1 MARFFEVR
9 RFLVTAVALGASVCV
24 FSQGSR
30 EASADE
36 ELTSGG
42 FRYRVTPGKDL
53 PGGDFLGTQARTP
66 FICAAYCSNDLRC
79 AGYSFVENVP
89 EGSRPNCWL
98 KASLAASSPNP
109 GVTSGV
115 RVGPGGPVVPPY
127 GSVRMTDE
135 RSATRV
141 GGEYRKF
148 ELTPAVI
155 AASRDPNGFAISSA
169 IAEADRPAVA
179 CGLACYH
186 DSRCVAA
193 TATRPTPGSNPTPLC
208 FLKDRAGAFQY
219 EPNSYSSVKLMPPP
233 PLR

>member
-1 MARFFEVR
+1 MVKLRSVVVV
-9 RFLVTAVALGASVCV
+9 LGAVATTLCV
-24 FSQGSR
+24 LAQGPR

-42 FRYRVTPGKDL
+42 FRYRVTPGKDI

-66 FICAAYCSNDLRC
+66 FLCATYCSNDLRC
-79 AGYSFVENVP
+79 AAYTFVEGVA

-98 KASLAASSPNP
+98 KAGISGASPNA

-115 RVGPGGPVVPPY
+115 RVGVGGAPLPPY

-135 RSATRV
+135 RGATRV
-141 GGEYRKF
+141 GGDYKKI

-155 AASRDPNGFAISSA
+155 AAARDAHGFAIA
-169 IAEADRPAVA
+169 PTIAEADRPATA
-179 CGLACYH
+179 CGLYCFH
-186 DSRCVAA
+186 DARCVAA
-193 TATRPTPGSNPTPLC
+193 TATRPTPGSNPVPLC
-208 FLKDRAGAFQY
+208 MLKDRAGAFQ
-219 EPNSYSSVKLMPPP
+219 PDANAYSTVKLMPPP